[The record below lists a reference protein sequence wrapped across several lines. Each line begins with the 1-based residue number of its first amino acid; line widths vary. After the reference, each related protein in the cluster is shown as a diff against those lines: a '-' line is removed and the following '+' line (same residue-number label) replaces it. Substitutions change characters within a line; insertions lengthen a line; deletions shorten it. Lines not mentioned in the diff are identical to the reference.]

1 MIWFP
6 LALSAAVCWAVGA
19 VLVKRGFS
27 AVPPLWNN
35 IINNALALILWIPV
49 VLALS
54 RFRIEVPPIRILLI
68 ILAASVLFQL
78 FYYCL
83 SRGQVS
89 LTGTVIAIYPMITI
103 VLSHLFLGERL
114 SPLQYL
120 SVGLILAGG
129 LAVAFPDKR
138 QILHTGGLSWLPW
151 GLAGALSLGTGD
163 FLSKFS
169 INKIGAYSHI
179 FFLSLFAVGLAGVNY
194 LIDTPN
200 RAAPRVFARSFLPS
214 LFGIVLHLVG
224 ALCFLLAFDYGPISL
239 ISPVSS
245 VYPALLALL
254 AVKFLKD
261 KISVIQGIGIGIITT
276 GLIAIGF
283 SGF

>member
-19 VLVKRGFS
+19 VLVKRGFT

-35 IINNALALILWIPV
+35 IINNALALLLWIPV
-49 VLALS
+49 VLVLS
-54 RFRIEVPPIRILLI
+54 RFRIRVPSIRILLI

-78 FYYCL
+78 FYYSL

-89 LTGTVIAIYPMITI
+89 LTATVIAIYPMITI
-103 VLSHLFLGERL
+103 VLSYLFLGERL

-120 SVGLILAGG
+120 AVGLILAGG
-129 LAVAFPDKR
+129 VAVAFPNKG

-151 GLAGALSLGTGD
+151 GLAGALCLGTGD

-169 INKIGAYSHI
+169 INQIGSYSHI
-179 FFLSLFAVGLAGVNY
+179 FFLSLVAMGLSGVNY
-194 LIDTPN
+194 IIDTPN
-200 RAAPRVFARSFLPS
+200 RAVPRVFARSFLPS
-214 LFGIVLHLVG
+214 LIGIVLHLAG

-254 AVKFLKD
+254 AVRFLKE
-261 KISVIQGIGIGIITT
+261 KVSVVQGIGIGVITG
-276 GLIAIGF
+276 GLIAIGI
-283 SGF
+283 SGV